1 MGKVTVILSSKGGSG
16 GSFVTAGLGTALAKR
31 GKSVLIADCGFGMRE
46 IDMMLGISDRLV
58 FDLGDV
64 LSGNC
69 KVGSAVYPS
78 DFADGLYVLPAPQEN
93 ISVSA
98 DTLKSLLE
106 TLDYDYILADCHSD
120 SLAYSLSRYFQPAV
134 TGQPE
139 PLSVR
144 CGNRVF
150 LKCRECGGNNIRLI
164 INRFSEK
171 DFFDKKYFSDLDEV
185 IDKVGARLLGI
196 VPEDDTLSS
205 AFQRGLPLREKTKA
219 LYALD
224 RIAARIDGVDIP
236 LF

>member
-106 TLDYDYILADCHSD
+106 TLDYDYILADCRCD
-120 SLAYSLSRYFQPAV
+120 SLAFGLSRYFQTV
-134 TGQPE
+134 ITVQPE
-139 PLSVR
+139 PLSVAMVQTPSSL
-144 CGNRVF
+144 NA
-150 LKCRECGGNNIRLI
+150 
-164 INRFSEK
+164 
-171 DFFDKKYFSDLDEV
+171 DMSD
-185 IDKVGARLLGI
+185 
-196 VPEDDTLSS
+196 
-205 AFQRGLPLREKTKA
+205 QR
-219 LYALD
+219 
-224 RIAARIDGVDIP
+224 
-236 LF
+236 